1 MGAAATGTFRVTE
14 QKSFYISAFRNCIRK
29 ARQDADIIV
38 CYLVMFLALGLVEPR
53 GLSGLI
59 VTTTSFIQWESVG
72 LDTELI
78 VTDF

>member
-1 MGAAATGTFRVTE
+1 M
-14 QKSFYISAFRNCIRK
+14 
-29 ARQDADIIV
+29 QDADITV
-38 CYLVMFLALGLVEPR
+38 CYLVIFLALGLVEPR

-78 VTDF
+78 VTDC